1 MVVCI
6 CIYSGY
12 FLLSY
17 SYYTEHQQIF
27 FTLNKGHC
35 STTSQLLVAHL
46 CFPMTPLQSSSLME
60 NDTKRTGWHMSKNS
74 FPQHHTTA
82 GRIPQEGSWL
92 YVSQGNISHW
102 WDRKSSSPHL
112 MLFLLSQL
120 NLGKLRDKKP
130 PCSQPTAT
138 PSATNLSLRE
148 FASTFLRAGLEHLE
162 PCQMPSAVSVATDA
176 QQTGPWAGSHLQW

>member
-1 MVVCI
+1 MYIFCI
-6 CIYSGY
+6 FFS
-12 FLLSY
+12 FLLLLHRTS
-17 SYYTEHQQIF
+17 TDFF

-92 YVSQGNISHW
+92 YVSQGNISHRG
-102 WDRKSSSPHL
+102 DCKSSSPHL

-120 NLGKLRDKKP
+120 NLGKLRDKTP
-130 PCSQPTAT
+130 RCSQPIAT

-176 QQTGPWAGSHLQW
+176 QQTGPWAGSHLQ